1 MNNYKIAQN
10 SCIQIINEHEAK
22 SVESRLTHISKSGGT
37 NSKPFWNIVKKHKQ
51 NNLKDLYV
59 IKKGRKKIVQWN
71 GNKAIYCTI
80 LPASVYYP

>member
-1 MNNYKIAQN
+1 MKKPSKIRTTLNNYKIAQN

-51 NNLKDLYV
+51 NNLKSLYV
-59 IKKGRKKIVQWN
+59 IKKRKEKDCSMKW
-71 GNKAIYCTI
+71 
-80 LPASVYYP
+80 